1 MSTFYQRELIY
12 QDCTFQSIAHLLC
25 YRYAI
30 INNQKTFATG
40 IRKWSRTLVDFPSP
54 KFKTDTEIQQ
64 WREILTEIY
73 TYLCV
78 TDERIRSAFVQSGPR
93 PFTLECKS
101 PWGLDGEYATT
112 APHRCLI
119 SDVLVDVRVAASSDK
134 LTACSWLGTIAVKVH
149 DTRHRVVDWLGHS
162 GASIKTGRSGC
173 EIHSLS
179 LEAAVVHH

>member
-1 MSTFYQRELIY
+1 MAFRPGSDMGDVTPDPSVDVSAWEDASVLHHDSEIISDLDMPIDLKGHILSPFYQRELIY

-54 KFKTDTEIQQ
+54 KFKTHTEIEQ
-64 WREILTEIY
+64 WRDILTEIY

-78 TDERIRSAFVQSGPR
+78 TDKRFRSALVQSGPR

-101 PWGLDGEYATT
+101 PWGLDGEYTATT
-112 APHRCLI
+112 APP
-119 SDVLVDVRVAASSDK
+119 
-134 LTACSWLGTIAVKVH
+134 IAV
-149 DTRHRVVDWLGHS
+149 
-162 GASIKTGRSGC
+162 
-173 EIHSLS
+173 
-179 LEAAVVHH
+179 

>member
-1 MSTFYQRELIY
+1 MSPFYQRELIY

-54 KFKTDTEIQQ
+54 KFKTHTEIEQ
-64 WREILTEIY
+64 WRDILTEIY

-78 TDERIRSAFVQSGPR
+78 TDKRFRSALVQSGPR
-93 PFTLECKS
+93 PFTLKCKS
-101 PWGLDGEYATT
+101 PWGLDGEYTATT

-119 SDVLVDVRVAASSDK
+119 SDVLVDVRVAASKRQTDG
-134 LTACSWLGTIAVKVH
+134 LQLA
-149 DTRHRVVDWLGHS
+149 RNNS
-162 GASIKTGRSGC
+162 GQSP
-173 EIHSLS
+173 
-179 LEAAVVHH
+179 